1 MATQELDIVIIGAGV
16 SGINAA
22 YRLQNELPARSF
34 TILESRTE
42 MGGTWDFWKY
52 PGIRTDSAMALFGF
66 PWRPWPYE
74 STMAQAQDITNYM
87 KKCAAQEGIDKKIQ
101 FRNCVKSASWN
112 TEEQRWT
119 LQVDATLED
128 GSLEKRIIKS
138 WWLIVCSGYYSYEK
152 VQPAAIPGI
161 DTFKGQVV
169 HPQFW
174 DDKVDYAGKKVII
187 IGSGATAITLLPA
200 MADTAGSLTML
211 QRSPSFIFS
220 LPRKDKTVQNLSRWM
235 PKRWAVI
242 VNWWQRM
249 FIETAFVKFILTF
262 PNAGR
267 KFLLSRAKAQ
277 LPKGFDIEKH
287 LSPRYDPFQQR
298 LCFSPGGDF
307 YKALHKPN
315 VKIVTDIIETVTDD
329 GILLKSG
336 EKLEADMIITATG
349 LYMALLSSIATDID
363 GMSLNDTI
371 NQRYVWNGCMLEGVP
386 NAGLVTGYTAATWTP
401 GADVRTR
408 KLIKVIKHQEKTG
421 TVIAKPAMNPSERAR
436 YSPKAFFNL
445 TSTYAVNALDRLPLS
460 AGVGVW
466 RMGTNWVVDVW
477 QLMFS
482 SVKTGMQ
489 YVGKSKDV

>member
-1 MATQELDIVIIGAGV
+1 MATRELDIVIIGAGV

-22 YRLQNELPARSF
+22 YRLQNELPNHSF
-34 TILESRTE
+34 TILESRSK
-42 MGGTWDFWKY
+42 MGGTWAFWKY

-74 STMAQAQDITNYM
+74 STMAQAQDIANYV
-87 KKCAAQEGIDKKIQ
+87 KKCAAEEGIDKKIQ
-101 FRNCVKSASWN
+101 FRNRVTSASWS
-112 TEEQRWT
+112 TQEQRWT
-119 LQVDATLED
+119 LHIDATLED
-128 GSLEKRIIKS
+128 GSVEKRVMKAS
-138 WWLIVCSGYYSYEK
+138 WLFACSGYYSYDK
-152 VQPAAIPGI
+152 VQPAVIPGI
-161 DTFKGQVV
+161 EKFGGQVV

-174 DDKVDYAGKKVII
+174 DDSVDYAGKKVII
-187 IGSGATAITLLPA
+187 IGSGATAVTLMPA
-200 MADTAGSLTML
+200 MAETAGSLTML
-211 QRSPSFIFS
+211 QRSPSFILS
-220 LPRKDKTVQNLSRWM
+220 LPRKDKAVKNLSRWI
-235 PKRWAVI
+235 PKRWAVVI
-242 VNWWQRM
+242 NWWRRM
-249 FIETAFVKFILTF
+249 FTETSFVKYILTF

-267 KFLLSRAKAQ
+267 KLLLNRARAQ
-277 LPKGFDIEKH
+277 LPKGFDVEKH
-287 LSPRYDPFQQR
+287 FNPRYDPFQQR

-315 VKIVTDIIETVTDD
+315 VNIVTDIIETVTED

-349 LYMALLSSIATDID
+349 LYMELLSNIAVDID
-363 GMSLNDTI
+363 GVSLNDTM

-386 NAGLVTGYTAATWTP
+386 NAGLITGYTAATWTP

-421 TVIAKPAMNPSERAR
+421 TVIAKPAIEASERAR
-436 YSPKAFFNL
+436 LPHKSFFNL
-445 TSTYAVNALDRLPLS
+445 TSTYAVTALDRLPLA

-466 RMGTNWVVDVW
+466 RMGTSWVVDVW

>member
-1 MATQELDIVIIGAGV
+1 MTNQELDIVIIGAGV

-22 YRLQNELPARSF
+22 YRLQNELPDRSF
-34 TILESRTE
+34 TILESRSE
-42 MGGTWDFWKY
+42 MGGTWAFWKY

-74 STMAQAQDITNYM
+74 STMAQAKDITNYM
-87 KKCAAQEGIDKKIQ
+87 EKCAAEEGIDKKIQ
-101 FRNCVKSASWN
+101 LRNRVTSANWS

-128 GSLEKRIIKS
+128 GSVEKRVIKA
-138 WWLIVCSGYYSYEK
+138 WWLMLCSGYYSYDK

-161 DTFKGQVV
+161 ENFGGQVV

-174 DDKVDYAGKKVII
+174 DEDVGYAGKRVII
-187 IGSGATAITLLPA
+187 IGSGATAVTLLPA
-200 MADTAGSLTML
+200 MADNAGSLTML
-211 QRSPSFIFS
+211 QRSPSFILS
-220 LPRKDKTVQNLSRWM
+220 LPRKDKTVQKLSRWM
-235 PKRWAVI
+235 PKSWALVI
-242 VNWWQRM
+242 NWWQRM

-267 KFLLSRAKAQ
+267 KFLLKQTKAQ
-277 LPKGFDIEKH
+277 LPKGFDIGKH
-287 LSPRYDPFQQR
+287 FNPRYDPFQQR

-315 VKIVTDIIETVTDD
+315 VNIVTDIIDAVTED

-349 LYMALLSSIATDID
+349 LYMALLSNIAIDID
-363 GMSLNDTI
+363 GVSLNDTM

-408 KLIKVIKHQEKTG
+408 KLIKVIKHQEKTA
-421 TVIAKPAMNPSERAR
+421 TAIAKPSIEPLERAR
-436 YSPKAFFNL
+436 LPSKTFFNL
-445 TSTYAVNALDRLPLS
+445 TSTYAVTALDRLPLS

-482 SVKTGMQ
+482 SVKTGMA
-489 YVGKSKDV
+489 YVGKSKDI